1 MTVALRVDPADPTPP
16 YEQLRRQLAV
26 LIRAGAVSVGTRLP
40 TVRQLAKD
48 LGLAPGTVM
57 RTYRELE
64 GEGLIASRR
73 GQGTVVVGAP
83 QPSGEA
89 LASLAARF
97 VTDAQ
102 RLGAAAGDIRAS
114 VEAAL
119 AGS

>member
-1 MTVALRVDPADPTPP
+1 MTVALRVDAADPTPP

-64 GEGLIASRR
+64 GEGRAPSWSARHSPRARRWPRSR
-73 GQGTVVVGAP
+73 P
-83 QPSGEA
+83 
-89 LASLAARF
+89 
-97 VTDAQ
+97 
-102 RLGAAAGDIRAS
+102 
-114 VEAAL
+114 
-119 AGS
+119 GS

>member
-1 MTVALRVDPADPTPP
+1 M
-16 YEQLRRQLAV
+16 
-26 LIRAGAVSVGTRLP
+26 
-40 TVRQLAKD
+40 
-48 LGLAPGTVM
+48 
-57 RTYRELE
+57 
-64 GEGLIASRR
+64 
-73 GQGTVVVGAP
+73 VGAP